1 MARIVIAALM
11 LACLSLPAEAR
22 KPGKFIKGR
31 LVCAIN
37 VNAEL
42 ARRGIRGTGT
52 ARARDFLRW
61 GHSSRPVPG
70 AVAVYARGRGGHV
83 AIVSRVERGRVY
95 VWNPSTRCQ
104 CWREGVYHKRA
115 IGYRVP

>member
-1 MARIVIAALM
+1 MTRLILAALA
-11 LACLSLPAEAR
+11 LACLSLPADAR
-22 KPGKFIKGR
+22 KPSKFIKGR

-61 GHSSRPVPG
+61 GRASGPVPG

-95 VWNPSTRCQ
+95 VWNPSTRSQ
-104 CWREGVYHKRA
+104 RWREVVYPRRA